1 VPKAKKVIQKDG
13 TSTHWKKIIQ
23 HKTCSFCS
31 NKAMHYEKFKYYCK
45 NCFEE
50 KLNGKKDS

>member
-13 TSTHWKKIIQ
+13 TSTHWKKLIQ